1 MKKGIYIAYLK
12 KANIN
17 TCHRTTFD
25 SVFNMSSNYKMIFL
39 KSPKSSEFAI
49 NFDKQWSKIMSIL
62 SFSWFLKID
71 KLKK

>member
-49 NFDKQWSKIMSIL
+49 CFDKQ
-62 SFSWFLKID
+62 
-71 KLKK
+71 

>member
-25 SVFNMSSNYKMIFL
+25 SVFNMSSNYKNDF
-39 KSPKSSEFAI
+39 PKI
-49 NFDKQWSKIMSIL
+49 TQIK
-62 SFSWFLKID
+62 
-71 KLKK
+71 